1 MRQHEPEQHH
11 PAICDT
17 VAAAV
22 EAHAGRIV
30 FVRTTI
36 PTVGM
41 TIRFFD
47 TEGNDIGAIRYDK
60 PLCM

>member
-11 PAICDT
+11 PAICDA

-22 EAHAGRIV
+22 EAHGGRII

-36 PTVGM
+36 PAVET
-41 TIRFFD
+41 TIRFLD